1 MSDFKYFKETQ
12 AILKNVNQVTEM
24 DKFLQTGHINHSIV
38 ASIFYEGF
46 NWKYQYSNGYWYR
59 LSTGG
64 IFQKLS
70 KDAEV
75 HLAKEMKGYLQCF
88 LNDVI
93 QGTTDED
100 KRKKLWAAQGMI
112 ESNSFK
118 MGCVAE
124 AKQDFMNENL
134 YRDLDSKIHLV
145 GFNNGVY
152 DLEVMAFRTGTVED
166 KVSMTT
172 RFDFD
177 ENYELEKFDFIDE
190 MINGYFSTLETAR
203 WFEKHMGSLVGGG
216 NKEEKGFFR
225 VGNGRNGKGTL
236 DNLLIKTLGDYYHK
250 LPNEFFVC
258 AKKNSGGA
266 EPEILAMK
274 NRRLCMTHEPEGSAK
289 YLTSKFKTNTG
300 NDPMSARALYSD
312 IIEQFNPSHKT
323 IIQTN
328 HLPEFIDVDHGLLAR
343 LVVINYP
350 FKYCD
355 TNDYE
360 PDNPLHKK
368 VDQNLETKL
377 TGNENAFMHYLL
389 HWYGVYL
396 SEGLDDL
403 SPEITDS
410 IKSYRKETDSVKTFI
425 EEALIKTEDEND
437 RIASSELFMHHNSWA
452 KQRLTKQAFS
462 KRIKSNEIDL
472 RQMRIEGVQAMCISG
487 YKWNDDFKKEIQRD
501 SNDFVNDD

>member
-1 MSDFKYFKETQ
+1 MKFYVGNYCRADALVYNADQHLEPQAFWKLIKEDASAPFQEVKKRKPLVYTDVNIGDLLNHIDIEFCDAYDTWLRIGAALFNSGFEKSVFDVFSERSHKYSYTANCDLWSQFEKKTLGCIQFASIMYLLKLREFKYFEETQ
-12 AILKNVNQVTEM
+12 AKLKTVNQVTEM

-75 HLAKEMKGYLQCF
+75 HIAKEMKQYLQGF
-88 LNDVI
+88 LYDVI
-93 QGTTDED
+93 QATTDED
-100 KRKKLWAAQGMI
+100 KRKKLWATQAMI

-134 YRDLDSKIHLV
+134 YRDLDSKNHLV
-145 GFNNGVY
+145 GFKNGVY

-177 ENYELEKFDFIDE
+177 ENYEQETFDFIDE
-190 MINGYFSTLETAR
+190 MINGYFTSLQVETAR
-203 WFEKHMGSLVGGG
+203 WFKKHMGSLLGGG
-216 NKEEKGFFR
+216 NKEEKGYFW

-236 DNLLIKTLGDYYHK
+236 DNLLIKTLGDYHHK

-300 NDPMSARALYSD
+300 NDPMYHTNKSSTRIHRCRSRPAS
-312 IIEQFNPSHKT
+312 PSSGHK
-323 IIQTN
+323 
-328 HLPEFIDVDHGLLAR
+328 F
-343 LVVINYP
+343 
-350 FKYCD
+350 
-355 TNDYE
+355 
-360 PDNPLHKK
+360 PL
-368 VDQNLETKL
+368 Q
-377 TGNENAFMHYLL
+377 
-389 HWYGVYL
+389 
-396 SEGLDDL
+396 
-403 SPEITDS
+403 I
-410 IKSYRKETDSVKTFI
+410 
-425 EEALIKTEDEND
+425 
-437 RIASSELFMHHNSWA
+437 
-452 KQRLTKQAFS
+452 
-462 KRIKSNEIDL
+462 L
-472 RQMRIEGVQAMCISG
+472 R
-487 YKWNDDFKKEIQRD
+487 Y
-501 SNDFVNDD
+501 